1 MLERVKILNFK
12 SILDEEIQLG
22 SFNVFIGQNGCGKTN
37 VLEAVGMLAAAVSD
51 RLTVEDLYNRGIRM
65 GRPSLMASSFPGA
78 GEGAWPE
85 LSGRVTLRSGAE
97 DLSCRLSPRDVA
109 AYGGAWT
116 TDQDAP
122 PKLSARVALAQVE
135 ALQLEVA
142 QAHEADQSSQ
152 RSRELSVD
160 YGAAV
165 ARLMPL
171 LATVAELNAALA
183 PYAIYAP
190 ATNTLR
196 GLETTSRRDPLGLYG
211 ENLDVTLSTFP
222 KEDLDRLKELVHI
235 IDWVDDLQFDEGDR
249 GKFDGLKLGRSVSR
263 LYFTDKYMRP
273 DNRTFSAENANEG
286 ILHVLFHLALF
297 LSAKT
302 PSIFAID
309 NLDTSLNPGMCRRLT
324 KVLAELAVERKKQA
338 LVTTH
343 NPAILDGLN
352 LHDDAQRLFV
362 VYRNDDGHTKV
373 KRVRMK
379 PDAAPGLKLSELW
392 LRGHLGALPLEF

>member
-37 VLEAVGMLAAAVSD
+37 VLEAVGMLAAGVSG

-78 GEGAWPE
+78 GESPPLE
-85 LSGRVTLRSGAE
+85 LSGATVLPSGPNSFTFGLVPK
-97 DLSCRLSPRDVA
+97 DPA
-109 AYGGAWT
+109 AYGGSWIPRNTTAPDDEFSKLFPAFIERVGGKSPDELSAT
-116 TDQDAP
+116 DRRALDLMVGFLAKQAETDQFI
-122 PKLSARVALAQVE
+122 
-135 ALQLEVA
+135 
-142 QAHEADQSSQ
+142 
-152 RSRELSVD
+152 
-160 YGAAV
+160 
-165 ARLMPL
+165 
-171 LATVAELNAALA
+171 A

-352 LHDDAQRLFV
+352 LNDDAQRLFV

-392 LRGHLGALPLEF
+392 LRGHLGALPLDF